1 MKGVAAGAEKGHVAR
16 VFAKTGF
23 MKRIVLICL
32 LPFLPLLF
40 VSLRTGPRERW
51 EEEAVGCGPETRE
64 AGPGAGGRYAP
75 AFKGWGHYH
84 YRISTADDSA
94 QYYFDQGL
102 SLYYSYHLKES
113 LASFREAA
121 VKDSNCAMAYW
132 GQALAMG
139 PYYNDTYYYKE
150 PAQVLPVLARMRELT
165 DRAPAREKDLIAALT
180 EKYSED
186 TTDSRRPAL
195 NRAYSLHMKQ
205 LIGRYPQDPDIR
217 ALYIDGVMIEHAWDM
232 WDGEGK
238 PRAWTPELVDYCKSI
253 LAVNPDHP
261 AALHYHIHLLE
272 ASRHP
277 EETLSS
283 ADRLK
288 EDMPGVAHMVH
299 MASHSYQRAG
309 LFGKGVMVNDSANAA
324 QHRYLDMAPQLR
336 LTPKVVHYYAVEAY
350 CAMSGGMYE
359 KAMQA
364 GGQCEQII
372 GGVAGGSGSAPGLYQ
387 QYLYMFPVLAQVRMG
402 RWQEILD
409 RVLPDERWVNAR
421 LLSDFAR
428 GMAFVRI
435 GELSSAMGC
444 LDSLQLRL
452 KDPALAVR
460 RLPVN
465 APAEGAFV
473 AAGILESELLF
484 AEKRTE
490 EAIAVAERVIQRE
503 DGMAYSEPK
512 DWLLP
517 ARQYYGARLL
527 QLNRPADAEKVYRED
542 LVHNPGCGWSLVG
555 LANSLEA
562 QHKKGAA
569 EYRARAREA
578 FGQAEEVPVASVY

>member
-1 MKGVAAGAEKGHVAR
+1 MKK
-16 VFAKTGF
+16 
-23 MKRIVLICL
+23 IVLICL

-40 VSLRTGPRERW
+40 VSLRTGPQDHW
-51 EEEAVGCGPETRE
+51 EGEAVGCGPETRQ
-64 AGPGAGGRYAP
+64 AAADTDGRYAP

-84 YRISTADDSA
+84 YRISTTDDSA

-150 PAQVLPVLARMRELT
+150 PALVLPVLARMRELS
-165 DRAPAREKDLIAALT
+165 DRAPAKEKDLIAALA

-205 LIGRYPQDPDIR
+205 LIGRYPQDPDIM

-232 WDGEGK
+232 WDGEGR

-253 LAVNPDHP
+253 LSVNPDHP

-288 EDMPGVAHMVH
+288 NDMPGVAHMVH

-309 LFGKGVMVNDSANAA
+309 LFGKGVMVNDSASEA
-324 QHRYLDMAPQLR
+324 QLGYLNVAPQLR
-336 LTPKVVHYYAVEAY
+336 LTRKVIHYYAVEAY

-364 GGQCEQII
+364 GAQCEQIVI
-372 GGVAGGSGSAPGLYQ
+372 AGASGAAPGLYL
-387 QYLYMFPVLAQVRMG
+387 QYLYMFPVIGQVRMG

-409 RVLPDERWVNAR
+409 RALPDERWVNAR

-428 GMAFVRI
+428 GMAFVRT
-435 GELSSAMGC
+435 GRPDDAKRC
-444 LDSLQLRL
+444 LDSLRERL
-452 KDPALAVR
+452 KDPALEVR
-460 RLPVN
+460 RLPGN
-465 APAEGAFV
+465 APVGGASV
-473 AAGILESELLF
+473 AAGILEGELLF
-484 AEKRTE
+484 ARKKTDE
-490 EAIAVAERVIQRE
+490 AVAAFGRAVQRE
-503 DGMAYSEPK
+503 DAMTYSEPK

-517 ARQYYGARLL
+517 VRQYLGERLL
-527 QLNRPADAEKVYRED
+527 KLGRPADAEKVYRED

-555 LANSLEA
+555 LAKSLEA

-578 FGQAEEVPVASVY
+578 FGQAEEVPAASVY

>member
-1 MKGVAAGAEKGHVAR
+1 MKK
-16 VFAKTGF
+16 
-23 MKRIVLICL
+23 IVLICL

-40 VSLRTGPRERW
+40 ISSNTGPRERL
-51 EEEAVGCGPETRE
+51 EGVVGCGPAIRE
-64 AGPGAGGRYAP
+64 AGPDAGGRYAP

-84 YRISTADDSA
+84 YRISTSDDSA

-102 SLYYSYHLKES
+102 TLYYSYHLKES

-121 VKDSNCAMAYW
+121 VKDSSCAMVYW

-150 PAQVLPVLARMRELT
+150 PAQVLPVLARMRELA
-165 DRAPAREKDLIAALT
+165 DRAPAREKGLIAALT

-195 NRAYSLHMKQ
+195 NRAYSERMKAM
-205 LIGRYPQDPDIR
+205 IRDYPEDLDIK
-217 ALYIDGVMIEHAWDM
+217 ALYIDGVMVEHAWDM

-238 PRAWTPELVDYCKSI
+238 PKAWTPELVNYCKAI

-288 EDMPGVAHMVH
+288 DEMPGVAHMVH

-324 QHRYLDMAPQLR
+324 QVGYLGMAPQLH
-336 LTPKVVHYYAVEAY
+336 LTPRVIHYYAVEAY

-364 GGQCEQII
+364 GAQCEQI
-372 GGVAGGSGSAPGLYQ
+372 VTAGASGAPPGLYL
-387 QYLYMFPVLAQVRMG
+387 QYLYMIPVVGQVRMG

-409 RVLPDERWVNAR
+409 RALPDRRWVNAG

-428 GMAFVRI
+428 GMAFVR
-435 GELSSAMGC
+435 MGRTDDARRC
-444 LDSLQLRL
+444 LDSLRERL

-460 RLPVN
+460 RLPGN
-465 APAEGAFV
+465 APVEGASV
-473 AAGILESELLF
+473 AAGILEGELLF
-484 AEKRTE
+484 SQKKTDE
-490 EAIAVAERVIQRE
+490 AVAVLGRAVQRE
-503 DGMAYSEPK
+503 DAMAYSEPK

-517 ARQYYGARLL
+517 ARQYLGARFL
-527 QLNRPADAEKVYRED
+527 QMGRPAEAERVYRED

-555 LANSLEA
+555 LAKSLEA
-562 QHKKGAA
+562 QHKEGAA
-569 EYRARAREA
+569 ECRDRARKA
-578 FGQAEEVPVASVY
+578 FGQAESVPEASVY